1 MAHDRIEFGSVLEG
15 KGSEGKLWLFIIPAI
30 IAVFAIAGYG
40 VMQISK
46 AGALERDARAAQAQ
60 AAELQ
65 KTVEQRD
72 KLLVDARAEEA
83 IQRSPGAAVALFY
96 GVNSR
101 AHESGV
107 AFAHPSENAV
117 RVYFY
122 GLTAPPEGQE
132 YVVAARTKGGEAK
145 ALGDVVPGND
155 GTGFLLARD
164 LPEGTTAIELLLRP
178 QGQEALDGAEP
189 RVSARYPANGERG
202 VLTETAP
209 AAQGRRGRSTR
220 G

>member
-1 MAHDRIEFGSVLEG
+1 M
-15 KGSEGKLWLFIIPAI
+15 
-30 IAVFAIAGYG
+30 
-40 VMQISK
+40 
-46 AGALERDARAAQAQ
+46 
-60 AAELQ
+60 
-65 KTVEQRD
+65 
-72 KLLVDARAEEA
+72 
-83 IQRSPGAAVALFY
+83 
-96 GVNSR
+96 
-101 AHESGV
+101 

-209 AAQGRRGRSTR
+209 AAQAPARSFHARVGAGASTRAFLRPLGAGPHDAACAAPAALPGPRAGRRGHGAREPLV
-220 G
+220 GQA

>member
-1 MAHDRIEFGSVLEG
+1 MAQDRIEFGSVLEG

-30 IAVFAIAGYG
+30 VGVFAIAGYG
-40 VMQISK
+40 MMQISK
-46 AGALERDARAAQAQ
+46 AGSLERDAKAAQAQ
-60 AAELQ
+60 VTELQ

-72 KLLVDARAEEA
+72 ELLVHARAEEGL
-83 IQRSPGAAVALFY
+83 QRSPGSAVALFY
-96 GVNSR
+96 GVNAR

-107 AFAHPSENAV
+107 AFAHPSERAV
-117 RVYFY
+117 RAYFY

-132 YVVAARTKGGEAK
+132 YVVAARTESGEAK

-164 LPEGTTAIELLLRP
+164 LPEGTAAIELLLRSR
-178 QGQEALDGAEP
+178 GQEDLDGAEP

-202 VLTETAP
+202 VLTDVPTAQ
-209 AAQGRRGRSTR
+209 ARRGRSTR